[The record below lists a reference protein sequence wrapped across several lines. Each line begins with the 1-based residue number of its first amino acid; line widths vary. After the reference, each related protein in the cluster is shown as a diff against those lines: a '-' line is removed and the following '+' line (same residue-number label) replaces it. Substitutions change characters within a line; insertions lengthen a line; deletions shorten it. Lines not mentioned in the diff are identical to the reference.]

1 MIFEV
6 PAPTRGEIHFR
17 LFDIPVRVHP
27 YFWLTTLFMGLSPDV
42 GTLLIWIGV
51 VFVSILWHELG
62 HVFAYRFFGIHGDV
76 VLYGFGGLA
85 VPDREIRGTFAR
97 VVVSAAGPC
106 AGFLIAA
113 AVFAYQFHA
122 PVIEYPN
129 YYESL
134 LLRDLMWVNGFWGL
148 VNLLPIY
155 PLDGGQAARALFEKH
170 NAARGHRRSLIVST
184 AVAAIVAVLALLL
197 RSTYMVLFFGSLAAA
212 SAQALEADRPLFRA
226 GSSRVR

>member
-27 YFWLTTLFMGLSPDV
+27 YFWLMTLFMGLSQDV

-62 HVFAYRFFGIHGDV
+62 HVFAYRLFGQRGEV

-85 VPDREIRGTFAR
+85 VPDRGIRGTFAR

-106 AGFLIAA
+106 AGFLIAG
-113 AVFAYQFHA
+113 AVFACQFRSS
-122 PVIEYPN
+122 PNFYEN
-129 YYESL
+129 YYQAL
-134 LLRDLMWVNGFWGL
+134 VLRDLMWVNGFWGL
-148 VNLLPIY
+148 MNLLPVY

-170 NAARGHRRSLIVST
+170 DAVRGRRRSLMVST
-184 AVAAIVAVLALLL
+184 VAAAIVAMLALLM
-197 RSTYMVLFFGSLAAA
+197 RSTYLVLFFGSLAAA
-212 SAQALEADRPLFRA
+212 GAQALEADRPLFRA
-226 GSSRVR
+226 RSDMR